1 MAFQL
6 QFSQVNVRLIYINK
20 IIIIRNKQIH
30 VTDSFVSQWV
40 MGRNGQIGILNTTV
54 IQSELWTC
62 LLYFGK
68 RGELGE

>member
-1 MAFQL
+1 MAFHL

-30 VTDSFVSQWV
+30 VTDSFVSQWF

-54 IQSELWTC
+54 IQSEL
-62 LLYFGK
+62 
-68 RGELGE
+68 